1 MNMELRAESF
11 KRLVNLLKDAGVYE
25 EGMDEEEMLQLVD
38 VMQMSMIDSCQMPV
52 RYLNIIIYLAWP
64 NLCDIPQESELEF
77 LSLQPNNL
85 HSSTLIVAPPVPASN
100 VFDAWGSPPTEPI
113 YLTVQALVHHAMDW
127 SPSKREGLS
136 RSRKRSSTDNNPPLS
151 EPSAKPEQPYNPNA
165 TPVSLNQHDVD
176 DSGVSWEEVSL
187 SSVSDGSSMPSI
199 GEIPSGYM
207 VSTSS
212 VAVSEFSESHEE
224 TSRGQI
230 YE

>member
-38 VMQMSMIDSCQMPV
+38 VMQMSMIDSCQMP
-52 RYLNIIIYLAWP
+52 
-64 NLCDIPQESELEF
+64 ESELEF

-151 EPSAKPEQPYNPNA
+151 EPSAKR
-165 TPVSLNQHDVD
+165 
-176 DSGVSWEEVSL
+176 
-187 SSVSDGSSMPSI
+187 SMPLMSERQGAQGI
-199 GEIPSGYM
+199 
-207 VSTSS
+207 TS
-212 VAVSEFSESHEE
+212 
-224 TSRGQI
+224 
-230 YE
+230 